1 MTIPSLIDFFSKP
14 NLVIFDS
21 DWQASEV
28 FRSFIYHLP
37 KEKFVTAYCGA
48 RAATASVTRHTD
60 LSTTLNVVN
69 VGSVYGRKRQFD
81 LASAVVELN
90 RRYSLRCNFI
100 GSLKYIHTFGETALP
115 FMQQHVDALNF
126 TDALTEAE
134 KQNYLI
140 NADMA
145 CFPSGD
151 ETFNISAMEA
161 ANYGIPVIL
170 ADLPVYEELGWRHGS
185 NCLKY
190 PVANVPALEKEIEKL
205 VLDVELRQRLG
216 DAGKALAEKFTVD
229 AFLERI
235 TTLVESQKRSIV

>member
-1 MTIPSLIDFFSKP
+1 
-14 NLVIFDS
+14 
-21 DWQASEV
+21 
-28 FRSFIYHLP
+28 
-37 KEKFVTAYCGA
+37 
-48 RAATASVTRHTD
+48 
-60 LSTTLNVVN
+60 
-69 VGSVYGRKRQFD
+69 
-81 LASAVVELN
+81 
-90 RRYSLRCNFI
+90 
-100 GSLKYIHTFGETALP
+100 
-115 FMQQHVDALNF
+115 MQQHVDALNF